1 MQRSGLT
8 GRDDVAYSPDMVIR
22 FLCPSCRQPIETD
35 DEWAEKLVACPFCRA
50 TITAPAQSTLGPIEA
65 AADIPGARPAWSPDA
80 PWGDVEA
87 TFSGPPRITFADDS
101 ARKDANARRSA
112 TIAIVLAALS
122 IAAFTV
128 MSLILAPHREELFAF
143 TKDFQD
149 GASVMQAQKRM
160 MDDLM
165 SRPGGIPGW
174 YVASSVAMWLGM
186 LLWLPALI
194 LTILGMRRAAARGRA
209 VTAML
214 LSVIAPMI
222 CCCTFLPW

>member
-1 MQRSGLT
+1 
-8 GRDDVAYSPDMVIR
+8 
-22 FLCPSCRQPIETD
+22 
-35 DEWAEKLVACPFCRA
+35 
-50 TITAPAQSTLGPIEA
+50 
-65 AADIPGARPAWSPDA
+65 
-80 PWGDVEA
+80 
-87 TFSGPPRITFADDS
+87 
-101 ARKDANARRSA
+101 
-112 TIAIVLAALS
+112 
-122 IAAFTV
+122 
-128 MSLILAPHREELFAF
+128 
-143 TKDFQD
+143 
-149 GASVMQAQKRM
+149 M

>member
-1 MQRSGLT
+1 MT
-8 GRDDVAYSPDMVIR
+8 GRADVAYSPDMAIR

-50 TITAPAQSTLGPIEA
+50 TVCAPTLSTLGPIEA
-65 AADIPGARPAWSPDA
+65 ATDVPGARPAWSPDV
-80 PWGDVEA
+80 PWADAEA
-87 TFSGPPRITFADDS
+87 TFSGPPRIAFGEDP
-101 ARKDANARRSA
+101 ARKDANARRLA

-122 IAAFTV
+122 IATFTA

-143 TKDFQD
+143 TKEFQD
-149 GASVMQAQKRM
+149 GGSVMQAQKRM

-165 SRPGGIPGW
+165 SRPGGIPSW

-222 CCCTFLPW
+222 CCCTFIPW